1 MATENIEAEDSEIS
15 STDLSPRSFGEV
27 WKDWFLTAL
36 RAIWRKIHS
45 PLGILVISIWFI
57 SVFTM
62 GLTNT
67 FRGGSFWDGP
77 SYWISVFL
85 TYGLNTGQEATLRLV
100 AKPVFVWFF
109 APVVVLLLG
118 VSLFLLSDS
127 GFFLTSS
134 EQAFDPSRYFS
145 IQDIWGSQVVNPDKP
160 KFTRT
165 YLWLVLMPLILGAII
180 SGTYNFIMFKI
191 IKKRKHIPSA
201 KTFLVIIVL
210 FALIIGIEMALMTGE
225 IVLEF
230 KKLFYSLF
238 VDRRDNQFLI
248 YGLEHGGEG
257 QYHPIAVTLTV
268 WLLFLV
274 PFFAIYLILLIIG
287 NLDNIWKNR
296 NFIYRRIVKFLES
309 RREPELEQ
317 VFTAEK

>member
-27 WKDWFLTAL
+27 WKDWFLAAL
-36 RAIWRKIHS
+36 RAIWKKIHS
-45 PLGILVISIWFI
+45 PLGILIISIWFI
-57 SVFTM
+57 SVFIM

-67 FRGGSFWDGP
+67 FRGGSFWEGP
-77 SYWISVFL
+77 SYWMNIFL
-85 TYGLNTGQEATLRLV
+85 TYGLNTGQESALRLI

-109 APVVVLLLG
+109 APIIVLLLG

-160 KFTRT
+160 KFTKT
-165 YLWLVLMPLILGAII
+165 YLWLVLMPLILGAIV

-201 KTFLVIIVL
+201 KTFLLVVFI

-225 IVLEF
+225 LVLEF

-248 YGLEHGGEG
+248 YGLEHGGTG
-257 QYHPIAVTLTV
+257 QYHPVALTLTI

-287 NLDNIWKNR
+287 NSDNIWKNK
-296 NFIYRRIVKFLES
+296 NYLYRRIVKFIES
-309 RREPELEQ
+309 RQEPDLEQ
-317 VFTAEK
+317 IINEEK

>member
-1 MATENIEAEDSEIS
+1 MATENIEAED
-15 STDLSPRSFGEV
+15 GEV
-27 WKDWFLTAL
+27 WKDWFLAVI
-36 RAIWRKIHS
+36 RAIWKKIHS
-45 PLGILVISIWFI
+45 PLGILVISIWFV

-67 FRGGSFWDGP
+67 FRGGSFWEGP
-77 SYWISVFL
+77 SYWINIFL
-85 TYGLNTGQEATLRLV
+85 TYGLNTGQDATLRLI

-109 APVVVLLLG
+109 APIMVLLLG

-145 IQDIWGSQVVNPDKP
+145 IQDIWGSQIVNPDKP
-160 KFTRT
+160 KFTGT
-165 YLWLVLMPLILGAII
+165 YLWLVIMPLILGAII
-180 SGTYNFIMFKI
+180 SAIYNFIMFKI
-191 IKKRKHIPSA
+191 IKKKKHIPSA
-201 KTFLVIIVL
+201 KTFLMLVVL

-225 IVLEF
+225 LVLEF
-230 KKLFYSLF
+230 KRLFYSLF

-287 NLDNIWKNR
+287 NLDNIWKNK
-296 NFIYRRIVKFLES
+296 NFLYRRIVKFIES
-309 RREPELEQ
+309 RQEPELEQ
-317 VFTAEK
+317 FITAEK

>member
-27 WKDWFLTAL
+27 WKDWFLAAL
-36 RAIWRKIHS
+36 RAIWKKIHS

-85 TYGLNTGQEATLRLV
+85 TYGLNTGQDATLRLI

-109 APVVVLLLG
+109 APIIVLLLG

-145 IQDIWGSQVVNPDKP
+145 FQDIWGSQVVNPDKP
-160 KFTRT
+160 KFTKT
-165 YLWLVLMPLILGAII
+165 YLWLVLMPLLLGAIV
-180 SGTYNFIMFKI
+180 SGTYNFIMFKV
-191 IKKRKHIPSA
+191 IKKRKYIPSA
-201 KTFLVIIVL
+201 KTFFVIIAL

-225 IVLEF
+225 LVLEF

-248 YGLEHGGEG
+248 YGLEHGGKG
-257 QYHPIAVTLTV
+257 QYHPIAVTLTIC
-268 WLLFLV
+268 LFFLV
-274 PFFAIYLILLIIG
+274 PFFVIFLILLIIG
-287 NLDNIWKNR
+287 NLDNIWKNK
-296 NFIYRRIVKFLES
+296 NFLYRRIVKFIES
-309 RREPELEQ
+309 RQEPELEQ
-317 VFTAEK
+317 VSTAEK

>member
-1 MATENIEAEDSEIS
+1 LCFTID
-15 STDLSPRSFGEV
+15 
-27 WKDWFLTAL
+27 
-36 RAIWRKIHS
+36 
-45 PLGILVISIWFI
+45 ILNLFSLF
-57 SVFTM
+57 
-62 GLTNT
+62 
-67 FRGGSFWDGP
+67 
-77 SYWISVFL
+77 VFL
-85 TYGLNTGQEATLRLV
+85 TYGLNTGQDATLRLV

-109 APVVVLLLG
+109 APIVVLLLG

-145 IQDIWGSQVVNPDKP
+145 IQDIWGSQIVNPDKP
-160 KFTRT
+160 KFTGT
-165 YLWLVLMPLILGAII
+165 YLWLVIMPLILGAII
-180 SGTYNFIMFKI
+180 SAIYNFIMFKI
-191 IKKRKHIPSA
+191 IKKKKHIPSA
-201 KTFLVIIVL
+201 KTFLMLVVL

-225 IVLEF
+225 LVLEF
-230 KKLFYSLF
+230 KRLFYSLF

-287 NLDNIWKNR
+287 NLDNIWKNK
-296 NFIYRRIVKFLES
+296 NFLYRRIVKFIES
-309 RREPELEQ
+309 RQEPELEQ
-317 VFTAEK
+317 FITAEK